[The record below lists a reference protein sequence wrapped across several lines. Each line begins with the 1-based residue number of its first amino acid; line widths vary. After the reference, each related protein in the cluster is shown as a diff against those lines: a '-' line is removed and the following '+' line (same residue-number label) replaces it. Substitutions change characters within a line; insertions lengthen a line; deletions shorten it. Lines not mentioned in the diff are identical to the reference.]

1 MASYAAASRDFAR
14 QSCRSLQCN
23 GATRAYRA
31 TPRPLAAQN
40 FTMPAMSP
48 TMTEGNIASWKVTEG
63 DSFTTGDVLLEIET
77 DKAQMD
83 VEAQED
89 GKMAKITQ
97 PDGSKAVKV
106 GSRIAVIAEVDDDL
120 STLELPAEDSTSAP
134 SPQEDLKSGVD
145 PSKSSESQAEAPPSS
160 KGADTPRSSS
170 SSGSKMPRK
179 QTYPLYPSIAALLHE
194 KGISTSEADNIPAS
208 GPKGRLLKGDVL
220 AHLGRISQS
229 YPSEQSARIT
239 KLGHLD
245 LSNVQIAAP
254 AAAPS
259 QSSTSAQPKT
269 TKIPDPEQEP
279 DTEIAVPISMQSVL
293 EVQKR
298 IQETLGV
305 TMPLSTFIAR
315 ATVIANDGLP
325 RPANY
330 RPSDNELFNQVLG
343 LDKVNQKTS
352 RGNFIPQVTA
362 LPTATVFRAPS
373 GPLKKHDIIDILTGN
388 PPRTSKPMVGLPS
401 ASALPGPVPTTNVF
415 SVNAAKG
422 EEKRA
427 RVFLE
432 RVKTILQV
440 EPGRLVI

>member
-1 MASYAAASRDFAR
+1 M
-14 QSCRSLQCN
+14 
-23 GATRAYRA
+23 
-31 TPRPLAAQN
+31 AAQN

-48 TMTEGNIASWKVTEG
+48 TMTEGNITSWKVKEG
-63 DSFTTGDVLLEIET
+63 DSFSTGDVLLEVET

-83 VEAQED
+83 VEAQDD

-97 PDGSKAVKV
+97 ADGSKGIKV
-106 GSRIAVIAEVDDDL
+106 GTRIAVIAEAEDDM
-120 STLELPAEDSTSAP
+120 STLELPVEDSTSAP

-145 PSKSSESQAEAPPSS
+145 ASESSESQAEAPPTS

-170 SSGSKMPRK
+170 SESGKPSTTGAPRG
-179 QTYPLYPSIAALLHE
+179 QSYPLYPSIAALLHE
-194 KGISTSEADNIPAS
+194 KGIPTSEADKISAS

-220 AHLGRISQS
+220 AYLGRIAQS

-254 AAAPS
+254 KEAPLGP
-259 QSSTSAQPKT
+259 TAPAQEKASR
-269 TKIPDPEQEP
+269 IQELEQEP
-279 DTEIAVPISMQSVL
+279 DTEIAVPISMKSVL

-305 TMPLSTFIAR
+305 TVPFSTFIAR
-315 ATVIANDGLP
+315 ATEVANDELP
-325 RPANY
+325 RSANHK
-330 RPSDNELFNQVLG
+330 PSNDELFNQVLG
-343 LDKVNQKTS
+343 LSKVNTKTS

-362 LPTATVFRAPS
+362 LPSATVSRASS
-373 GPLKKHDIIDILTGN
+373 GPPRKHDIIDILTGN
-388 PPRTSKPMVGLPS
+388 PPQAPKPKIGLPPSVFAES
-401 ASALPGPVPTTNVF
+401 APVTNLF
-415 SVNAAKG
+415 SVSVANG

-440 EPGRLVI
+440 EPGQLVI